1 MNIDQTALTYII
13 GLGTVLSFIFTWYNS
28 IRKPQQKGEI
38 QDAVFETKLNE
49 LKKTVS
55 SLRDNHIHTIE
66 QKLDKHIEENQR
78 DSIALTKQMTRIETL
93 LEQVIKK

>member
-1 MNIDQTALTYII
+1 MEIDQSTLTYII
-13 GLGTVLSFIFTWYNS
+13 GLGTILSFIFTWYNS
-28 IRKPQQKGEI
+28 IRKPQKKGEI

-49 LKKTVS
+49 LTKTVS

-66 QKLDKHIEENQR
+66 QKLDKHIKENQR